1 MPPRQV
7 ARSRPGVVSLPPQGW
22 NPTIRRALENL
33 IRRGSG
39 KNLPV
44 VFDFDN
50 TLVCGDVGEATFAV
64 LVRDGLLSPEKLAP
78 HLSPPLR
85 LRTGKRVTPASSAD
99 LTEYYEALLDPTVH
113 GDADPT
119 PLATGYAWV
128 VEAMA
133 GLSLAEVVR
142 STRTACELACPG
154 ETRLI
159 KVTSRKTSCPAPW
172 FYPEMVDLIAALIR
186 HQFDIRIISASNAWS
201 VRWMVQHRLNPML
214 QERGA
219 SRGLLPEQITGITT
233 LLADRAGNLYKDP
246 LLLRDNPGY
255 AALDPNSLRSLK
267 ITSRLHFPVPT
278 YSGKITCIHDTIGR
292 RPVLC
297 AGDSPGDLPML
308 AHSENRLWIARAD
321 KQTSQ
326 RKLAETMRITGTR
339 GWLVQAV
346 RTKDN
351 PGFIVEPPAR
361 RAR

>member
-7 ARSRPGVVSLPPQGW
+7 ARSRPGVVSLPPRGW
-22 NPTIRRALENL
+22 NPATRRALENL

-85 LRTGKRVTPASSAD
+85 LRAGKRVTPASGAD

-142 STRTACELACPG
+142 ATRFACELACPG
-154 ETRLI
+154 ETQLI
-159 KVTSRKTSCPAPW
+159 EVTPRKTAYPAPW
-172 FYPEMVDLIAALIR
+172 FYPEMVDLIAELIR

-201 VRWMVQHRLNPML
+201 VRWMVRHRLNPML
-214 QERGA
+214 LERGV
-219 SRGLLPEQITGITT
+219 REVLLPGQITGITT

-255 AALDPNSLRSLK
+255 AALDPKSLRRLK

-308 AHSENRLWIARAD
+308 AYSENRLWIARAD

>member
-1 MPPRQV
+1 MPPRRL
-7 ARSRPGVVSLPPQGW
+7 ARSRKDIVSLPPRGW
-22 NPTIRRALENL
+22 NPATRRALENL

-78 HLSPPLR
+78 NLSPSLR
-85 LRTGKRVTPASSAD
+85 LRSGKRFTPASGTN
-99 LTEYYEALLDPTVH
+99 LTEYYEALLDPTIH

-133 GLSLAEVVR
+133 GLSIAEVVR
-142 STRTACELACPG
+142 ATRTACEFACPG
-154 ETRLI
+154 EVRLI
-159 KVTSRKTSCPAPW
+159 EVTPRKTAYPAPW

-186 HQFDIRIISASNAWS
+186 HQFDVRIISASNAWS
-201 VRWMVQHRLNPML
+201 VRWMVQRRLNPML
-214 QERGA
+214 RERGV
-219 SRGLLPEQITGITT
+219 REGIRPEQITGITT

-246 LLLRDNPGY
+246 LLLRDNAGY
-255 AALDPNSLRSLK
+255 AALDSKVLRALK
-267 ITSRLHFPVPT
+267 LTSRLHFPVPT

-308 AHSENRLWIARAD
+308 AYSENRLWIARTE
-321 KQTSQ
+321 KQSSQ
-326 RKLAETMRITGTR
+326 RKLAETMRVTGNR
-339 GWLVQAV
+339 GWLVQPV
-346 RTKDN
+346 QTKDN
-351 PGFIVEPPAR
+351 PGFLVNAPAR
-361 RAR
+361 VR